1 MERVSKGEAGEG
13 NSSPALIWGR
23 GMKVLEAVG
32 LVLILCLFFG
42 TVVLAS
48 DLEKIQRLN
57 LVYKGFRLGTELER
71 AKGLRP
77 LKGALPGTLRF
88 KDGSLVVAVDEKTRH
103 IIALYEEYPQIT
115 PQELQRVVG
124 ELMGRLGEP
133 TFEAHDKMLF
143 WYFSPKGKIS
153 SETFNRIV
161 EKGEEPKILAIVK
174 LYCDHK
180 IVEFANQKDPKARAK
195 VYVTFYSPL
204 LIRKI
209 MQAWL

>member
-1 MERVSKGEAGEG
+1 
-13 NSSPALIWGR
+13 
-23 GMKVLEAVG
+23 MKVLEAVG

-48 DLEKIQRLN
+48 DLEKIQQLN
-57 LVYKGFRLGTELER
+57 LVYKDFRLGDKLEG
-71 AKGLRP
+71 AKDLRP

-88 KDGSLVVAVDEKTRH
+88 KNGSLVVAIEEKSRR
-103 IIALYEEYPQIT
+103 ILALYDEFPRIA
-115 PQELQRVVG
+115 PQELQRLVG
-124 ELMGRLGEP
+124 ELMGLLGEP
-133 TFEAHDKMLF
+133 TFEAHDKILF